1 MNSAQLLHGQFEVM
15 LRQFDATLH
24 GLSLERLYRRPR
36 AGGNSISFTLWHVLR
51 TWDGYQAT
59 VHHQPELY
67 DANWAVRFG
76 FDVSGR
82 GIEGSG
88 MGTGFTSR
96 DVALVKARPKM
107 LKGYRDALWAQT
119 EAFLNATSERALG
132 RDVTIPWWPQPVP
145 VARVYAHVVMHSLLH
160 IGEANYLKAII
171 RR

>member
-1 MNSAQLLHGQFEVM
+1 MNSAELLHLQFEVM
-15 LRQFDATLH
+15 LRQFGGTLH
-24 GLSLERLYRRPR
+24 GLSLERLYRRAR

-51 TWDGYQAT
+51 TWDAYHAT
-59 VHHQPELY
+59 VQHEPGLY
-67 DANWAVRFG
+67 DDEWAARFG

-88 MGTGFTSR
+88 MGTGFTPR

-107 LKGYRDALWAQT
+107 LKAYRDALWAQT
-119 EAFLNATSERALG
+119 EAFLHATSDRALG
-132 RDVTIPWWPQPVP
+132 RAVTIPWWPQPVP

-160 IGEANYLKAII
+160 IGEANYLKGRL